1 MTQLVQAKNYDPIM
15 MDDAD
20 LAPIFNAVAAAV
32 NPNELQAYVV
42 AIEAR
47 DGAPLAPV
55 DLQRIAHYPK
65 SLARSF
71 SIVVSANLGIA
82 LGGLGQAHDAPTLTR
97 ALTQVRDDGV
107 AHFQTQRQP
116 GRDVHARAHNA
127 HVMLM
132 GAVYRSYCDQLVLNL
147 P

>member
-1 MTQLVQAKNYDPIM
+1 MTQLVAVKDYDPMM

-20 LAPIFNAVAAAV
+20 LAPIFNAVAADV

-55 DLQRIAHYPK
+55 DLHRIANYPK

-71 SIVVSANLGIA
+71 SVVVSANLGIA
-82 LGGLGQAHDAPTLTR
+82 LGGLGQAHDVPTLTQ

-107 AHFQTQRQP
+107 AHFRAQRQP
-116 GRDVHARAHNA
+116 ERTAHDRAHNA